1 MRLRYLLRISFL
13 YVWRSWRSTVV
24 LGVMVSSAVAALVFL
39 SSLAVGT
46 NDAMIRNSV
55 GLFSGHIAGDNLPA
69 DFVPGIPGIDGVE
82 SILLRQKQA
91 VWIWNGDRME
101 AILLLG
107 VQPSEEK
114 RMTALWKKTIAGRY
128 PEEGENAIYLSEAI
142 AERLQLSVGDSI
154 QVGLNPGVPVREL
167 TVCGIYRTG
176 ISALDQGIAFC
187 PSEALPGAHGS
198 TSAAVFL
205 KSGADLD
212 SVVKELRAL
221 PGHPD
226 FRAWSDF
233 MPDLEQL
240 IDLNFVSMGIVM
252 VLVFGIVSL
261 SISCAFIIFILKNL
275 REHGI
280 MKAMGILPLEAA
292 CLIVS
297 QVTLLTVLASL
308 VGTAVG
314 ALAAAA
320 MARVGIDLTALT
332 SHNQYFV
339 VSGVIYPRLTAYSL
353 GVPPL
358 LAVLFGKLAAIW
370 PSVFVIREKAA
381 DILRSI

>member
-1 MRLRYLLRISFL
+1 VRYQYLLRLSFL
-13 YVWRSWRSTVV
+13 YVWRSWRSTAV

-55 GLFSGHIAGDNLPA
+55 GLFSGHISGDDLPP
-69 DFVPGIPGIDGVE
+69 DFSPRIPGIDGIE
-82 SILLRQKQA
+82 QILLRRQQA
-91 VWIWNGDRME
+91 VWIGNADMME
-101 AILLLG
+101 AVLLLG
-107 VQPSEEK
+107 VQPSDEK
-114 RMTALWKKTIAGRY
+114 HMTSLWKKTAAGRY
-128 PEEGENAIYLSEAI
+128 PEDGETAIYLSETI
-142 AERLQLSVGDSI
+142 AKRLKVSVGDSVR
-154 QVGLNPGVPVREL
+154 VGRAPTVPVVEL
-167 TVCGIYRTG
+167 TLCGIYRTG

-187 PSEALPGAHGS
+187 PRGAFPGDPDK
-198 TSAAVFL
+198 TMAAVFL
-205 KSGADLD
+205 RSGVNPEA
-212 SVVKELRAL
+212 VTRELRSL

-226 FRAWSDF
+226 FRPWSQF
-233 MPDLEQL
+233 MPDLKQL

-275 REHGI
+275 KEHGI
-280 MKAMGILPLEAA
+280 MKAMGILPSEA
-292 CLIVS
+292 
-297 QVTLLTVLASL
+297 TLLILTQVSMLTGLASL
-308 VGTAVG
+308 VGTAAG
-314 ALAAAA
+314 ALVAVV

-353 GVPPL
+353 GLPPL
-358 LAVLFGKLAAIW
+358 LAVLFGKLAAVW
-370 PSVFVIREKAA
+370 PSVFVVRERAA